1 MATHNVDD
9 GSGGL
14 DGSIVYELGRAEVRN
29 GSFTAWA
36 VLTAPI

>member
-14 DGSIVYELGRAEVRN
+14 DGSLVYELDR
-29 GSFTAWA
+29 SA
-36 VLTAPI
+36 VCLCVLSLSPNINA